1 MASIPDAV
9 TDGRAA
15 ATLSKAVTRAAGLL
29 DVSQA
34 LLAQILGVSPATISR
49 LVAGT
54 YQLQPNRKEWEF
66 ALLLVRIFRS
76 LDAIMGHKEQAHRW
90 LNGPNVALGARPIEL
105 LGSTEGLIRVL
116 HYLDAHRG
124 RI

>member
-1 MASIPDAV
+1 MASSAESV
-9 TDGRAA
+9 VDGKAA
-15 ATLSKAVTRAAGLL
+15 ATLSKAVIRAAGLL
-29 DVSQA
+29 DISQA
-34 LLAQILGVSPATISR
+34 LLAQMLGVSAATVSR
-49 LVAGT
+49 LFAGT
-54 YQLQPNRKEWEF
+54 YELQRNRKEWEF
-66 ALLLVRIFRS
+66 ALLFVRVFRS

-90 LNGPNVALGARPIEL
+90 LNGSNLALGARPIDL